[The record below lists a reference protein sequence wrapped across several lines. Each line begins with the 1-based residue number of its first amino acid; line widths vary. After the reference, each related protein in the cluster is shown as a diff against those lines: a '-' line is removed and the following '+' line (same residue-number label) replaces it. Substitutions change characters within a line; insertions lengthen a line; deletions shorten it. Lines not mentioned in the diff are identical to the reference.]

1 MSDDQ
6 RILVRGEAERE
17 APADIAAL
25 VVEPAVLTVTASVV
39 VGFAIER

>member
-1 MSDDQ
+1 MSDEQ
-6 RILVRGEAERE
+6 RILVRGVAERQ

-25 VVEPAVLTVTASVV
+25 TVTATVD